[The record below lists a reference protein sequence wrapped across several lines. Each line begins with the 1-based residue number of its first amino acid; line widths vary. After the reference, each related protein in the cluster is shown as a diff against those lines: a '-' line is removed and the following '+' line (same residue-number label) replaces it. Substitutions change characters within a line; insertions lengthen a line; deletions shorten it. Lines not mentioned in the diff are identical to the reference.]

1 MNSLFNLLARSHSS
15 SRAVTTLILTVGLF
29 NTVANSAASERVIS
43 TDAGSTHILMA
54 LGIKNALVAVD
65 VTSQVPSSLKVKR
78 LGYHRALSAEG
89 VLSLNPSLIIGS
101 EHMGPPKT
109 VESIKK
115 AGIAL
120 VQLPIARDE
129 QLLKNNI
136 ATIGNLLD
144 RDDQAKE
151 LLERIDQSMI
161 AIQQGKMPA
170 NTPVLFLLQM
180 EGRGLRMAGKGTT
193 GNDVITLLG
202 GNNLGTHNGYQ
213 SISVEALLV
222 LDPAIILVAGR
233 QAEQSAV
240 DLLLKDYPL
249 LQYSTAG
256 EQGNIIAI
264 ESHSI
269 VAGISLAA
277 IEMLVKITRR
287 LR

>member
-1 MNSLFNLLARSHSS
+1 M
-15 SRAVTTLILTVGLF
+15 
-29 NTVANSAASERVIS
+29 
-43 TDAGSTHILMA
+43 
-54 LGIKNALVAVD
+54 
-65 VTSQVPSSLKVKR
+65 
-78 LGYHRALSAEG
+78 
-89 VLSLNPSLIIGS
+89 
-101 EHMGPPKT
+101 
-109 VESIKK
+109 
-115 AGIAL
+115 
-120 VQLPIARDE
+120 
-129 QLLKNNI
+129 LKNNI